1 MLKSLGINDLV
12 NFDFLDAPPA
22 ETLIKSLE
30 QLYALAALNSRGE
43 LTKLGRRMAEFPCDP
58 MLSKMIISAE
68 KYGVVDEAITIA
80 AMLDV
85 NNSVFYRPKDRK
97 IHADT
102 AKMRFARGGH
112 GDHIA
117 LMRVYKDWEEC
128 GFARQWC
135 FENYIQEKTMKRARD
150 IREQLTG
157 LCERV
162 ELEIT
167 SNAHE
172 IEDILK
178 RLRLDFSTT
187 WQNFKRVVLSECENG
202 HSVNIHPQSTLFK
215 SGNHLDGHL
224 SQLVFTSK
232 VHGVIIIIKPQW
244 LVGLHLITTNQ
255 GVGRCDNEKL
265 QGHRL

>member
-117 LMRVYKDWEEC
+117 LMRVYVVFDKL
-128 GFARQWC
+128 
-135 FENYIQEKTMKRARD
+135 Y
-150 IREQLTG
+150 
-157 LCERV
+157 
-162 ELEIT
+162 
-167 SNAHE
+167 
-172 IEDILK
+172 
-178 RLRLDFSTT
+178 RL
-187 WQNFKRVVLSECENG
+187 
-202 HSVNIHPQSTLFK
+202 
-215 SGNHLDGHL
+215 
-224 SQLVFTSK
+224 
-232 VHGVIIIIKPQW
+232 
-244 LVGLHLITTNQ
+244 
-255 GVGRCDNEKL
+255 
-265 QGHRL
+265 